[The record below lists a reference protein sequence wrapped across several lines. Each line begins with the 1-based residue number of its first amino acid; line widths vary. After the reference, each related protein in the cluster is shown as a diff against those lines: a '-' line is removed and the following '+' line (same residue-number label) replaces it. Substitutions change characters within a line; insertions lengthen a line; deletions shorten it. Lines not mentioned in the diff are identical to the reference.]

1 MHYDALM
8 RTTINLPDDLHQ
20 LAVALSRDLRQ
31 SLSATVEQ
39 LVRRGLD
46 VRHGSAEGTQAG
58 IQLLDG
64 FPVLGGGRPTTTEDV
79 RGLDDEA

>member
-1 MHYDALM
+1 MQYDALM
-8 RTTINLPDDLHQ
+8 RTTIDLPDDLHQ

-31 SLSATVEQ
+31 SLSVTVEQ

-46 VRHGSAEGTQAG
+46 VGQVRADSAEAG

-64 FPVLGGGRPTTTEDV
+64 FPVLLGSRPTTTENV